1 MPRQAFECIRL
12 LSRYWELEEVRS
24 TVMGISVYC
33 GTREVWAPSQAVG
46 ILYWE
51 QVQALER
58 AFRVKSG
65 VQSPNVEFAD
75 ELQIDAEVFGEF
87 LNTVLRALQETN
99 NGPLL
104 GLSAGCIEVSLALN
118 AYITGDWPTVPEG
131 LEFLL
136 AEAKNVMRL
145 RKVALPKDRIVRN
158 WTVWEPEDS

>member
-65 VQSPNVEFAD
+65 VESPVGD
-75 ELQIDAEVFGEF
+75 EIEINAEVF
-87 LNTVLRALQETN
+87 
-99 NGPLL
+99 
-104 GLSAGCIEVSLALN
+104 LASSSK
-118 AYITGDWPTVPEG
+118 P
-131 LEFLL
+131 F
-136 AEAKNVMRL
+136 
-145 RKVALPKDRIVRN
+145 
-158 WTVWEPEDS
+158 

>member
-65 VQSPNVEFAD
+65 VESPVGD
-75 ELQIDAEVFGEF
+75 EIQIDAEVFGEF
-87 LNTVLRALQETN
+87 LKTVLGALQETN

-104 GLSAGCIEVSLALN
+104 ALSAGCIEVSLALN